1 MRAGIPRASGLL
13 VCLIGVAVG
22 LLLTEVILE
31 GLGAVPSFQ
40 AYSASRGW
48 RLRAGATGWQ
58 SREGRAGVAI
68 NADGRR
74 GPRVAPAK
82 PPGTLRIAV
91 LGDSFVEAIHVPY
104 EDSVCAVLTRELDQR
119 CAGGARAE
127 VLNFGVSGYGTAQE
141 LLTLR
146 EEVWRYAPDVVVLA
160 VFTGNDL
167 SDNSPLLDSGTYFNG
182 ERCRPYFRQQDGR
195 LVLRTAFAGEGL
207 LPLYCRMNF
216 EGRRLAVLRLLGTG
230 AEVLVRHGE
239 RLTGS
244 EGVPG
249 VEPGLDDAIYAP
261 PADDAWRDAWD
272 VTERLIVTVAQEV
285 ATRRARFLAV
295 TLSNP
300 VQVHPDEAYRRRY
313 LAAVNGSDI
322 FYPDR
327 RIEALGARHGFEV
340 LSLAPAMQR
349 LAERER
355 VFFHGFTDTGLGV
368 GHWNPRGHA
377 FAGRAIA
384 GALATGGTCEERRP
398 AP

>member
-1 MRAGIPRASGLL
+1 VLI
-13 VCLIGVAVG
+13 CLFGVFVG
-22 LLLTEVILE
+22 LLLAEIILE

-40 AYSASRGW
+40 TYSASRGW
-48 RLRAGATGWQ
+48 RLRSGATGWQ
-58 SREGRAGVAI
+58 SREGVAHVAI

-104 EDSVCAVLTRELDQR
+104 EDSVCAVLTRELARR
-119 CAGGARAE
+119 CPGGARVE
-127 VLNFGVSGYGTAQE
+127 VLNFGVSGYSTAQE

-160 VFTGNDL
+160 VFTGNDI

-182 ERCRPYFRQQDGR
+182 ERCRPYFRYQDGG
-195 LVLRTAFAGEGL
+195 LVLRTAFAGDGL
-207 LPLYCRMNF
+207 FPLYCKLNF
-216 EGRRLAVLRLLGTG
+216 EGRRFAVLRLMGTG
-230 AEVLVRHGE
+230 AEVLARQAE
-239 RLTGS
+239 RLSGS
-244 EGVPG
+244 DRLPG
-249 VEPGLDDAIYAP
+249 SEPGLDDAIYAP

-272 VTERLIVTVAQEV
+272 ITERLIVTVAQEV
-285 ATRRARFLAV
+285 AVRRARFLAV

-300 VQVHPDEAYRRRY
+300 VQVYPDEAYRRRY
-313 LAAVNGSDI
+313 LAAVHGTDI

-327 RIEALGARHGFEV
+327 RIETLGARHGFEV
-340 LSLAPAMQR
+340 LGLAPAMQR
-349 LAERER
+349 LADRER
-355 VFFHGFTDTGLGV
+355 VFFHGFAGTGLGV
-368 GHWNPRGHA
+368 GHWNPRGHE

-384 GALATGGTCEERRP
+384 RALAAGGTCEERRP